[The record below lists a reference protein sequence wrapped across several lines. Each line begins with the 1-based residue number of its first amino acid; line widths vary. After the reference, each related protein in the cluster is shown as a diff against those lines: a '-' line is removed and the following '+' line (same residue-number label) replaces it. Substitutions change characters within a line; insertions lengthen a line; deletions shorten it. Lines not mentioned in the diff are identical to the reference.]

1 MRFPRR
7 LWIIPAIITAL
18 SFTALSAAQ
27 ADCQPNGTAADD
39 TITCTGTDAN
49 GIQGA
54 AGSDTITVQPGATV
68 NNSIIGDAILTGP
81 GGNDTII
88 NYGSVTGTGV
98 DAQTGLNGDIEGDV
112 VLNGNGGNDTIINYG
127 SVVGDLDGDTA
138 DGDGGDDVIINYG
151 IVGDDI
157 DGDDVTGQ
165 GGDDQIVNAGVV
177 NGEIDASGGDDRV
190 TLMNGAS
197 GGADHALFI
206 NGGEGTDALVFAFVV
221 GSQQDYDA
229 LTAQIGAAQASA
241 GSITI
246 HGETFT
252 WANFEQLVSLLNLS
266 QTSGGTVTITLR
278 AQTIRIIFTDGRIN
292 DRDAA
297 ATAALYCASDGG
309 VAVFGIDES
318 SQGIFLYA
326 VSQDQIASALAQA
339 TDTGVNQV
347 IAGAGGQI
355 LWALTSGELQL
366 HDVAGRYDFI
376 FAADRC
382 G

>member
-7 LWIIPAIITAL
+7 SWIIPLITTAL
-18 SFTALSAAQ
+18 SVSVLSAAQ

-39 TITCTGTDAN
+39 TIICSGDDAN

-68 NNSIIGDAILTGP
+68 NNSIIGDTVLIGP

-112 VLNGNGGNDTIINYG
+112 VLNGNGGNDLIINYG
-127 SVVGDLDGDTA
+127 SVAGDIDGDTA

-151 IVGDDI
+151 VVGDDL

-165 GGDDQIVNAGVV
+165 GGDDQITNAGVV
-177 NGEIDASGGDDRV
+177 NGDIDASGGDDRV

-197 GGADHALFI
+197 GGADHALYI
-206 NGGEGTDALVFAFVV
+206 DGGDGSDVLVFAFVV
-221 GSQQDYDA
+221 NSPQDYDA
-229 LTAQIGAAQASA
+229 LSAQIAAAQPSG

-252 WANFEQLVSLLNLS
+252 WANFEQLVSLLTVAQS
-266 QTSGGTVTITLR
+266 SGGTITIT
-278 AQTIRIIFTDGRIN
+278 AGQQTIRVVFTDGRIN
-292 DRDAA
+292 DGDAA
-297 ATAALYCASDGG
+297 ATAALYCTSDGG
-309 VAVFGIDES
+309 IAVFGIDES

-326 VSQDQIASALAQA
+326 VTDAQVASALAQA
-339 TDTGVNQV
+339 ANTGENQV
-347 IAGAGGQI
+347 IAGGAGQA

-366 HDVAGRYDFI
+366 HDAEGRYDFI
-376 FAADRC
+376 LAADRC